1 MRHARAIAVL
11 LAMSPASAMAGNRAP
26 NVSDAQAACA
36 GAAANEYLTANAE
49 FITRATANGIMS
61 IDDAIAHRRLA
72 EGFCKRWAACL
83 VTNIAEADL
92 REIALRATFAGCLTN
107 EAKETE

>member
-11 LAMSPASAMAGNRAP
+11 LAMSPASAMAANI
-26 NVSDAQAACA
+26 SDAQAACA
-36 GAAANEYLTANAE
+36 GAAAKEYLTANAA

-61 IDDAIAHRRLA
+61 IDDTIAHRRLA

-92 REIALRATFAGCLTN
+92 REIALRATFAACLTN